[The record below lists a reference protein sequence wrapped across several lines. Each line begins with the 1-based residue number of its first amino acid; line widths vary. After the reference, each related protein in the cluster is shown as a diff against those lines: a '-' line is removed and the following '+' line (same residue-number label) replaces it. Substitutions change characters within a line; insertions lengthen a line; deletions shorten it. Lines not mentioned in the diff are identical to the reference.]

1 MNLYFWFFALYA
13 VLITPIRLQADFLL
27 GRGVRYRLRVQLAG
41 VTLVRDRMHN
51 SHALTLHSDG
61 ANLPLWLGIL
71 RQGAIRPV
79 LRALRMQAFDVSIRF
94 SFADAAC
101 TAAVYALTRTAAE
114 TLSLCGAVKPSVRI
128 RMTADFHAQGTEVLV
143 RSIFVS
149 RLGILGIAAA
159 QLGLAV
165 LHARKRLLLPEE
177 ETYAAAP
184 H

>member
-79 LRALRMQAFDVSIRF
+79 LRALRMQHACAMLETGDFSVQQIAEASGFSDVKYF
-94 SFADAAC
+94 
-101 TAAVYALTRTAAE
+101 RTAFRAYYGM
-114 TLSLCGAVKPSVRI
+114 TCGEYCR
-128 RMTADFHAQGTEVLV
+128 RLAQS
-143 RSIFVS
+143 RSD
-149 RLGILGIAAA
+149 
-159 QLGLAV
+159 
-165 LHARKRLLLPEE
+165 
-177 ETYAAAP
+177 
-184 H
+184 